1 MVHLTWL
8 SGLHFVFPTANG
20 WSEDRCWLII
30 TQAFAEGHVASVH
43 GAAGRLVDAERR
55 ALQRRVQL
63 FLFNKMG
70 QWNSKTWWIT
80 LNNYII
86 TILNYQ
92 SAIGVPWCT
101 QFWPIARDVEVSYVG
116 YPKSSRLWGIYA
128 LFNGELRN
136 YCDLRVSQPHDIRYW
151 NIKHVDACGK
161 LLSCWFK
168 QQRLKIVIADRIYIT
183 TTGPATIT

>member
-70 QWNSKTWWIT
+70 QWNSKTWWII

-101 QFWPIARDVEVSYVG
+101 QFWPIACDVEVSYVG

-128 LFNGELRN
+128 LFIVIQWGA
-136 YCDLRVSQPHDIRYW
+136 
-151 NIKHVDACGK
+151 KK
-161 LLSCWFK
+161 LLRFK
-168 QQRLKIVIADRIYIT
+168 SFPTTWQKVLKHQTCGRMRKTFVMMI
-183 TTGPATIT
+183 

>member
-101 QFWPIARDVEVSYVG
+101 QFWPIACDVEVSYVG
-116 YPKSSRLWGIYA
+116 YPKSSRLWGIYCA
-128 LFNGELRN
+128 IQWGA
-136 YCDLRVSQPHDIRYW
+136 
-151 NIKHVDACGK
+151 KK
-161 LLSCWFK
+161 LLRFK
-168 QQRLKIVIADRIYIT
+168 SFPTTWHKVLKHQTCGRMWKTFVMLI
-183 TTGPATIT
+183 

>member
-8 SGLHFVFPTANG
+8 SGFHFVIPTANG

-43 GAAGRLVDAERR
+43 GAAGRLADAVFAERCNGESSC
-55 ALQRRVQL
+55 

-70 QWNSKTWWIT
+70 QWNNKKWWIR
-80 LNNYII
+80 LNNYIYII

-92 SAIGVPWCT
+92 STIGVPWCT
-101 QFWPIARDVEVSYVG
+101 QFWPIACDVEVSYVG

-128 LFNGELRN
+128 LFIVIQWGA
-136 YCDLRVSQPHDIRYW
+136 
-151 NIKHVDACGK
+151 KK
-161 LLSCWFK
+161 LLRFK
-168 QQRLKIVIADRIYIT
+168 SLPTTWHKVLKHQTCGRMWKVFVMVI
-183 TTGPATIT
+183 

>member
-70 QWNSKTWWIT
+70 QWNSKTWWII

-92 SAIGVPWCT
+92 SAIGVPNFDPSHVMWRFPT
-101 QFWPIARDVEVSYVG
+101 WGTPNHPGFGVSMRY
-116 YPKSSRLWGIYA
+116 SS

-136 YCDLRVSQPHDIRYW
+136 YYDLRVSQPHDKRYW

-161 LLSCWFK
+161 LLSWWFK
-168 QQRLKIVIADRIYIT
+168 QQRSKMIADRIYIT
-183 TTGPATIT
+183 RTWPATIT